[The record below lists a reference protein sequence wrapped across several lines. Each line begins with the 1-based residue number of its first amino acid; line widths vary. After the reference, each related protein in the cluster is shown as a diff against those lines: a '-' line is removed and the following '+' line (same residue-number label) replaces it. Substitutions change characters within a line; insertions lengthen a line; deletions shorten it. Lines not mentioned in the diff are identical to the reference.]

1 MIFNKIKNKW
11 NETKRKYDKEK
22 DRKRERVFFV
32 YLMQYSKFYSLIEIE
47 IWINRETKK
56 KKKNGG
62 RKGQKGRSRNIDKKK
77 KNEGRKRDKERGI

>member
-1 MIFNKIKNKW
+1 M
-11 NETKRKYDKEK
+11 TKRKIEREKEF
-22 DRKRERVFFV
+22 FFV